1 MFTKLGILFIGL
13 TVGGASFLMTGL
25 ADFLLVSQI
34 QDATLLAQA
43 TRAAQ
48 SDQVLAS
55 NHPVIVVRYAEYA
68 PPSE

>member
-34 QDATLLAQA
+34 
-43 TRAAQ
+43 
-48 SDQVLAS
+48 
-55 NHPVIVVRYAEYA
+55 
-68 PPSE
+68 